1 MKIKRY
7 IMIMLFV
14 ICAAVGVLFRTDDRV
29 LGAEISD
36 EYLFNLPD
44 VETDLSDPRY
54 KDAKEWKV
62 TSAEGFSKLG
72 SVSYQGVRYILQQ
85 ISVLL
90 PGKLRCRMSH
100 LMVLGIRSL

>member
-14 ICAAVGVLFRTDDRV
+14 ICAAVGVLFRTDGRV

-44 VETDLSDPRY
+44 VETDLSDSRY

-62 TSAEGFSKLG
+62 TSGG
-72 SVSYQGVRYILQQ
+72 RLQ
-85 ISVLL
+85 
-90 PGKLRCRMSH
+90 
-100 LMVLGIRSL
+100 